1 MKLIH
6 CHPNPHTKALLTGYL
21 HDEDSVMSQS
31 RGPRPAVL
39 VCPGGGYE
47 YCSDREAEP
56 IALSFYE
63 KGYQAFVLY
72 YSLKEEAGAMRPL
85 MDASLSMILLRDNA
99 KDWQIDPD
107 HIAVAGFSAGGHV
120 AASLGILWDHE
131 ELKAKMDTQKGR
143 NRPNAMILGYP
154 VITAGPLT
162 HAESIYWVSGQHDM
176 GTPENEFWALDRHVD
191 EKTVPTFVWHTVEDD
206 CVPVENTL
214 RLVTALQAH
223 HVPFACH
230 IFPRGG
236 HGMSLCNQEVCTP
249 NAAAAAWV
257 PLCHQWL
264 AGEFSFVY

>member
-1 MKLIH
+1 MKLIR

-85 MDASLSMILLRDNA
+85 MDASFSMILLRDNA

-131 ELKAKMDTQKGR
+131 ELKAKMDTQKGK

-162 HAESIYWVSGQHDM
+162 HAESI
-176 GTPENEFWALDRHVD
+176 
-191 EKTVPTFVWHTVEDD
+191 
-206 CVPVENTL
+206 
-214 RLVTALQAH
+214 
-223 HVPFACH
+223 
-230 IFPRGG
+230 
-236 HGMSLCNQEVCTP
+236 
-249 NAAAAAWV
+249 
-257 PLCHQWL
+257 
-264 AGEFSFVY
+264 